1 MPAMNL
7 ADHTA
12 HYRRDAEY
20 FDYFAPRSGADLDAA
35 CRIQQAVLAAMPAVS
50 SGAVLDLGSGDG
62 WLHAALASRTR
73 TAERNDTAAVVVS
86 CDLGINNLR
95 KIRQRQPAALLVA
108 ADAGRLPF
116 RDGSFEVV
124 VASEVL
130 EHLNAPGDVVRALA
144 NILAP
149 KGRIVVTTP
158 YRETIRYSLCI
169 HCNEP
174 TPVNAHLHS
183 FDESALGTFFM
194 DAGLARI
201 RHETFQNK
209 AMVFLRLSYFLRFLP
224 WRLWRVIDRLCNFV
238 YPKPHSIVM
247 TGDRIETHA
256 P

>member
-1 MPAMNL
+1 MNL

-35 CRIQQAVLAAMPAVS
+35 RRIQQAVLAAMPAAPH
-50 SGAVLDLGSGDG
+50 GPVLDLGSGDG
-62 WLHAALASRTR
+62 WLHASLARRSGNTGAT
-73 TAERNDTAAVVVS
+73 TAVVS

-95 KIRQRQPAALLVA
+95 KIRQRQPMALLVA

-116 RDGSFEVV
+116 RDGSFGVV

-144 NILAP
+144 NVLAP
-149 KGRIVVTTP
+149 NGRIVVTTP

-183 FDESALGTFFM
+183 FDESVLGAFF
-194 DAGLARI
+194 AEAALARI

-224 WRLWRVIDRLCNFV
+224 WRLWRVIDRLCNFI